1 MPRYYQVFLKML
13 PTIVLWSKILS
24 LPDSKPHD
32 SFLQCDIPQPNCHA
46 ELFFRTR
53 KLDKSELRATVTQY
67 IRRSYERKAGA
78 QRQFVKSTIKRTEI
92 ENSRFCT
99 KIRKTLNQSSIIKKE
114 SHDVNSD
121 NESSW
126 KDLDINDFEK

>member
-1 MPRYYQVFLKML
+1 MPRYYQVCLKML

-24 LPDSKPHD
+24 LPDSKLDD
-32 SFLQCDIPQPNCHA
+32 SPQTNCHT

-67 IRRSYERKAGA
+67 IRRSYEREAGA
-78 QRQFVKSTIKRTEI
+78 QRQFVKSAVKRTEI
-92 ENSRFCT
+92 KNSRLCT